1 MVVKEQSG
9 RDVERDENIDRIMLV
24 SGQDEEDAENVQNP
38 T

>member
-9 RDVERDENIDRIMLV
+9 RDVEGDENIDRIMLV

>member
-9 RDVERDENIDRIMLV
+9 RDVEGDEYIDRIMLV